1 MAQEAAAKCL
11 AELRED
17 DLGTKRAQAIA
28 RDLGAFAAIGQELA
42 RGGACSLE
50 WSMKECNPM
59 LREIGLFGAGVP
71 SPLLLFPCRGPAVP
85 RGRSTGRRLACTAS
99 SGIRHWCG
107 WPSSSACFPVS
118 SY

>member
-1 MAQEAAAKCL
+1 
-11 AELRED
+11 
-17 DLGTKRAQAIA
+17 
-28 RDLGAFAAIGQELA
+28 
-42 RGGACSLE
+42 
-50 WSMKECNPM
+50 M

-71 SPLLLFPCRGPAVP
+71 SLLLYFLAAVP
-85 RGRSTGRRLACTAS
+85 LFLAVDQLASRLACTAS